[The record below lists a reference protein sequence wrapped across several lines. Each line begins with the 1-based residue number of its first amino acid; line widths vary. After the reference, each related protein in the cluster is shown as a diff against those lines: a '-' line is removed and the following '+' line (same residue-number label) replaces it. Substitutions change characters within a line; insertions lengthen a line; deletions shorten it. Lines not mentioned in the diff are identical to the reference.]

1 MTHNTKQR
9 SFYIYDGA
17 SENHHIISGENQ
29 PSKLDWRMKDMPIFA
44 NRHCLFVVSDRGEV
58 SSYLTNLGF
67 RIQIM
72 KLIISDRGSE
82 ILVYFTPCRREKRQT
97 SFQFFL
103 QHMTGRNE
111 RVICRRQKEFSCY
124 NIKPII

>member
-29 PSKLDWRMKDMPIFA
+29 PSQLDWRMKDMPIFA

-58 SSYLTNLGF
+58 SSYLKNLGF

-72 KLIISDRGSE
+72 KLIISDGGEGDIGIFYTSPLRS
-82 ILVYFTPCRREKRQT
+82 RQN
-97 SFQFFL
+97 S
-103 QHMTGRNE
+103 
-111 RVICRRQKEFSCY
+111 
-124 NIKPII
+124 